1 MKNIPREIVD
11 VYKTSIVLIILGLII
26 GAILNISELYLAF
39 PLGGVFA
46 LINSYLLSKEVYK
59 MVYIKENIKYRN
71 PFGFFIRMGIFI
83 VRMLVVIYITKSF
96 YPNKINSNI
105 IFTGL
110 GFMIFKISIFINQK
124 IKKFAKIK

>member
-11 VYKTSIVLIILGLII
+11 IYMTSIILIMLGLII

-39 PLGGVFA
+39 SVGGVFA
-46 LINSYLLSKEVYK
+46 LINSYLLSREVYK
-59 MVYIKENIKYRN
+59 MVYVKENIKHRN

-83 VRMLVVIYITKSF
+83 VGMLVVIYITKSF

-110 GFMIFKISIFINQK
+110 GFMIFKISLFINQK
-124 IKKFAKIK
+124 IKKFAKKK

>member
-1 MKNIPREIVD
+1 
-11 VYKTSIVLIILGLII
+11 
-26 GAILNISELYLAF
+26 
-39 PLGGVFA
+39 
-46 LINSYLLSKEVYK
+46 

-83 VRMLVVIYITKSF
+83 VGMLVVIYITKSF